1 MATTVGSGTQALT
14 VTTEHS
20 LDTEVTAGSFV
31 LQIDTTPLAD
41 GATPDILEVR
51 FKSKVL
57 TGGTIR
63 TWLLPPLIGAQ
74 NNPLWQ
80 SPPFVSMF
88 SLEVTVTQTQGTG
101 RSIDWALISL

>member
-1 MATTVGSGTQALT
+1 MATTVGSGTQTCT

-20 LDTEVTAGSFV
+20 LDTETTAGTFV
-31 LQIDTTPLAD
+31 LLLDVTNLAE
-41 GATPDILEVR
+41 GSTPDILEVR

-63 TWLLPPLIGAQ
+63 TWLLPVLIGAQ

-88 SLEVTVTQTQGTG
+88 SLEVTIKQTQGTG
-101 RSIDWALISL
+101 RSFDWALISL